1 MERGQDPKGKEG
13 HKMKVTYWKENRT
26 GIIYKY
32 FGESKPY
39 RSETAWKRVT
49 ANDYFEQIAH
59 NMNK

>member
-1 MERGQDPKGKEG
+1 
-13 HKMKVTYWKENRT
+13 MKVTYWKENRT